1 MGATIRC
8 TIVKLLMRSRAT
20 HVPVGEDQVQHLEFT
35 RHCADAFNSAYGDI
49 LVKPD
54 IILCKENSKSAIDAL
69 TICLLAQSRRV
80 MSLREPNHKMSKS
93 DPDHRSR
100 IHINDSVS
108 DIQMKVRL
116 ALTDSLPGVQYD
128 PSLRPGV
135 SSLLELLSHFDSNGL
150 DVHEL
155 AQLYHKTT
163 MRQFKDA
170 VATAIADGL
179 STIRNKYERLLHF
192 SNASFLED
200 VAAVGAIKAKEKAR
214 DTISRVRRIQGLAE

>member
-1 MGATIRC
+1 
-8 TIVKLLMRSRAT
+8 
-20 HVPVGEDQVQHLEFT
+20 
-35 RHCADAFNSAYGDI
+35 
-49 LVKPD
+49 
-54 IILCKENSKSAIDAL
+54 
-69 TICLLAQSRRV
+69 
-80 MSLREPNHKMSKS
+80 MSLREPNQKMSKS

-116 ALTDSLPGVQYD
+116 ALTDSLPNVQYD

-135 SSLLELLSHFDSNGL
+135 SSLLELLSHFNSKGL

-155 AQLYHKTT
+155 AQLYSTTT

-179 STIRNKYERLLHF
+179 STIRKNYERLLYF
-192 SNASFLED
+192 SNACYLED
-200 VAAVGAIKAKEKAR
+200 IAAVGAIKAKEKAQ
-214 DTISRVRRIQGLAE
+214 DTISRVRRTQGLA